1 MGTALVARGSQVL
14 FSKGYGSAN
23 LEWNVPN
30 SPDTKFRLGSVTKQF
45 TAASILLLA
54 ERGKL
59 SVDDPVKKH
68 LPDAPAA
75 WDKITITHL
84 LTHTSGIPSF
94 TSFPDYAKLE
104 PFATTAEQLV
114 ARFRDK
120 PLEFEPGEKWNYSN
134 SGYVL
139 LSYLIEKIT
148 GDQYEKFVRENIFAP
163 MGMKD
168 SGYDSN
174 SAVIAHRA
182 SGYVAGTRGYENAGF
197 VHMSVPQGAGALYST
212 TEDLLKWEQG
222 LFGGKVLKAASLE
235 KMTTPV
241 KNNYAFGLQVD
252 TAGGHKV
259 IEHGGGIE
267 GFVTELEYYPDDKL
281 TVVVLENVNG
291 AAPPGEIAKKLAA
304 LALGETVKLP

>member
-1 MGTALVARGSQVL
+1 MLSPPKNGIREHVFPLQLFVLLAGPCLAQDAARMDQIVQSYVANHQFMGTVLVARGSQVL

-23 LEWNVPN
+23 LEWDIPN
-30 SPDTKFRLGSVTKQF
+30 TPNTKFRLGSVTKQF
-45 TAASILLLA
+45 TAASILLLE

-59 SVDDPVKKH
+59 SVSDPVKKY

-75 WDKITITHL
+75 WDKITIFHL
-84 LTHTSGIPSF
+84 LTHTSGIPNF

-104 PFATTAEQLV
+104 PFATTPEQLV

-120 PLEFEPGEKWNYSN
+120 PLDFEPGEKWNYSN

-148 GDQYEKFVRENIFAP
+148 GDSYEKFVRENIFTP
-163 MGMKD
+163 LGMKD

-174 SAVIAHRA
+174 SAVIPHRA
-182 SGYVAGTRGYENAGF
+182 SGYVFGKNGFENAGF
-197 VHMSVPQGAGALYST
+197 VHMSIPQGAGALYST

-235 KMTTPV
+235 KMTTPF
-241 KNNYAFGLQVD
+241 KNNYAFGL
-252 TAGGHKV
+252 AGG
-259 IEHGGGIE
+259 
-267 GFVTELEYYPDDKL
+267 DR
-281 TVVVLENVNG
+281 
-291 AAPPGEIAKKLAA
+291 AAG
-304 LALGETVKLP
+304 TR